1 MRLWIKASVTG
12 LLAVTAVF
20 SAYSAISGIKGTAGA
35 ASVAS
40 YEWSCDE
47 KDAEYILRDY
57 AGYVGVFKANGGKN
71 PLTVTNIETKTL
83 READR
88 DMLGAGIAVADRD
101 ELLTLL
107 EDLGS

>member
-1 MRLWIKASVTG
+1 MKLWMKASLTG
-12 LLAVTAVF
+12 LLAVSAVF
-20 SAYSAISGIKGTAGA
+20 MAYSAISGIQESAGA
-35 ASVAS
+35 AAVAS

-47 KDAEYILRDY
+47 EDAAYILREY
-57 AGYVGVFKANGGKN
+57 AGHVGVFEPGGGKA
-71 PLTVTNIETKTL
+71 PLTVTDIETKTL

-88 DMLGAGIAVADRD
+88 DMLGAGIAVSDRD